1 MGALGAGHGEV
12 VDDLGAHGAGHG
24 EVVDDLGAHDADHQE
39 DGDDD
44 EVEVVGM
51 LIDSLLEVLN
61 K

>member
-1 MGALGAGHGEV
+1 M
-12 VDDLGAHGAGHG
+12 GAHGAGHG
-24 EVVDDLGAHDADHQE
+24 EVVDDLGGHDADHQE

-51 LIDSLLEVLN
+51 LIDSLLEVPD